1 MLYRNP
7 IWIYPNYL
15 NEEECNIIE
24 GCASRIDWIDG
35 MIGQKNA
42 DPDAPKED
50 QETGNKNSKI
60 RQSDL
65 KWMNH
70 EVMPFEI
77 TQKIEIGIQSANQE
91 AGWNLIWDYIEPH
104 QYTRYIHRPT
114 EHTPGDHYTW
124 HVDQHVMPTSEG
136 KYRKLSSTI
145 QLSDPDDYEGGHFEY
160 IEFNSVFDKLG
171 TYNTL
176 IDVGPFKKSIPFS
189 AKAKGTLIVFP
200 SDTYHQVTPV
210 TRGERRSLVS
220 WFHGPK
226 AV

>member
-35 MIGQKNA
+35 MIEQKNP

-50 QETGNKNSKI
+50 KETGNKNSKI

-114 EHTPGDHYTW
+114 EHTI
-124 HVDQHVMPTSEG
+124 S
-136 KYRKLSSTI
+136 
-145 QLSDPDDYEGGHFEY
+145 
-160 IEFNSVFDKLG
+160 
-171 TYNTL
+171 
-176 IDVGPFKKSIPFS
+176 
-189 AKAKGTLIVFP
+189 
-200 SDTYHQVTPV
+200 
-210 TRGERRSLVS
+210 
-220 WFHGPK
+220 
-226 AV
+226 